1 MICSSSKNQL
11 VQEDVGE
18 PLIDVVD
25 DVNDQIDKRQDDKL
39 N

>member
-11 VQEDVGE
+11 VQENVGE
-18 PLIDVVD
+18 PLIGVVD
-25 DVNDQIDKRQDDKL
+25 DVDDQIDKGQDDKL